1 MADYM
6 QEIETIMDDNKHTL
20 ERLKNNYHV
29 DWATLDMFHKAKTEM
44 MAGHKFYA
52 IVEIDGKSHNVELVN
67 AGSWSST
74 KVLAKFNDGSTL
86 YVPMN
91 SVKIVKC

>member
-1 MADYM
+1 MVDCM
-6 QEIETIMDDNKHTL
+6 QEIDTIMDNNKHCL
-20 ERLKNNYHV
+20 ERLKNNYYV
-29 DWATLDMFHKAKTEM
+29 DWTTLDMFNKAKSEM
-44 MAGHKFYA
+44 MFGYKFYA